1 MKQSKR
7 FAINKADIKRVASN
21 AIIFLAPVLIT
32 LITMAQQGVTDYQ
45 TYLYAFQV
53 WFFGVALDF
62 LRKFTAGKK

>member
-1 MKQSKR
+1 MAQSKR
-7 FAINKADIKRVASN
+7 FSVNKADIERVARN

-32 LITMAQQGVTDYQ
+32 LLTMAQQGVTDYQ

-62 LRKFTAGKK
+62 LRKFSNGAK